1 MAVSEPVILL
11 QLESTIDTCNI
22 TTIRIHNRHLRIKQG
37 NVIFRDYIFDVFHSL
52 GPSDFRSYKQFIW
65 WVYQRLGKK
74 RRRVIPS
81 CVLWTIRGTFPE
93 EDATYN
99 PYNKRDL
106 D

>member
-1 MAVSEPVILL
+1 MQATNNLFGGCISVWE
-11 QLESTIDTCNI
+11 
-22 TTIRIHNRHLRIKQG
+22 
-37 NVIFRDYIFDVFHSL
+37 
-52 GPSDFRSYKQFIW
+52 
-65 WVYQRLGKK
+65 KK

-93 EDATYN
+93 EDATYI